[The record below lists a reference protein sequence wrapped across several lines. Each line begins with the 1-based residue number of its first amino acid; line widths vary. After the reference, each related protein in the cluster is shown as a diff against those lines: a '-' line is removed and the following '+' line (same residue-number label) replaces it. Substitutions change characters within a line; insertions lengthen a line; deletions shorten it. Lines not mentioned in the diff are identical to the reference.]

1 MAYTLR
7 VVVWMKKH
15 ALNKISV
22 VMDMRGF
29 KVVPCT
35 SENKMMKNANDKKK
49 IKRTQYTKKHMQL
62 DDETNQA
69 Y

>member
-15 ALNKISV
+15 ALNKISF

-35 SENKMMKNANDKKK
+35 IENKMMKNAN
-49 IKRTQYTKKHMQL
+49 
-62 DDETNQA
+62 E
-69 Y
+69 